1 MALEVDRYIWK
12 YLVCDILGKSGVERV
27 EFKEH
32 NSVSKKSMF
41 PWRSRNYRQSERG
54 EVSLGSSMCKLE
66 SLSPR
71 RVLTVKKKKNTSTEL
86 ACSTLPGK
94 VPFSLWFHGDPNEST
109 VSKSPWGPPLPTL
122 HITAWKETSEG
133 GEEGREYQLSFQPSA
148 VDCQRLRE
156 YTHGQATLSKSA
168 SILHLLLRDL
178 SDPQTF
184 RFPW

>member
-71 RVLTVKKKKNTSTEL
+71 RVLTVKKKK
-86 ACSTLPGK
+86 TLPL
-94 VPFSLWFHGDPNEST
+94 SLLAQHFLVRCLSPSGFTVIPMNQLCPRVHEGPLYLLFTSLHGRKPQ
-109 VSKSPWGPPLPTL
+109 
-122 HITAWKETSEG
+122 KEEKR
-133 GEEGREYQLSFQPSA
+133 GENTNCLFNPA
-148 VDCQRLRE
+148 LWIV
-156 YTHGQATLSKSA
+156 
-168 SILHLLLRDL
+168 RD
-178 SDPQTF
+178 
-184 RFPW
+184 